1 MTTRKPGVGAGQ
13 LTSAGQRPAEDL
25 PGRQKP
31 GHETEHKMAPF
42 AGRVVAPL
50 DDLTALEPLLGHET
64 EEGDDWSL
72 AITYTKLGT
81 VLNPMM
87 LKQNRIQTRG
97 SESDERPEPEGE
109 HRR

>member
-1 MTTRKPGVGAGQ
+1 MTTRKPGAGAGQ

-31 GHETEHKMAPF
+31 AHETEHRMAPF
-42 AGRVVAPL
+42 AVRVVAPIDSL
-50 DDLTALEPLLGHET
+50 AALEPLLGHET

-72 AITYTKLGT
+72 AITYTKLST

-109 HRR
+109 HRG